1 VASKGKRAYD
11 SSGRQRQAE
20 RSRQRVLGAAHALFL
35 KHGYGAT
42 TLQQVADRAGVSL
55 PTIYSVFGTKR
66 DLLLA
71 VFDSARHSVSD
82 AELDL
87 DAPFAELPNLGSET
101 IAHRVRLTR
110 EGGAPVARIIA
121 QAAGTDR
128 RLAKT
133 WRSVQ
138 ADRHRRM
145 TELAEALGTRGQLH
159 TTLDVAEAADVLWG
173 LTSNELYGILVLDRG
188 WAPAHYERW
197 LAHILAA
204 SLVGQPQADAP
215 AGDGQLGVPSSAPGS
230 ALESG

>member
-1 VASKGKRAYD
+1 MKGKRAYD

-20 RSRQRVLGAAHALFL
+20 LSRQRVVGAAHTLFL
-35 KHGYGAT
+35 KDGYGAT

-66 DLLLA
+66 DMLLA
-71 VFDSARHSVSD
+71 VFESARHSVSD

-87 DAPFAELPNLGSET
+87 DVHFAELPDLGSKT

-128 RLAKT
+128 RLAKM
-133 WRSVQ
+133 WRGIQ

-145 TELAEALGTRGQLH
+145 TELAEALAARGQLH
-159 TTLDVAEAADVLWG
+159 TTLDVDEAADVLWG

-188 WAPAHYERW
+188 WAPAHYEGW
-197 LAHILAA
+197 LAHMLGAA
-204 SLVGQPQADAP
+204 LVGAPPSDGRADGHSGIRTPRA
-215 AGDGQLGVPSSAPGS
+215 DS
-230 ALESG
+230 ALESS